1 MKKYKVYLALLMIS
15 LFGTDLTDFALSVWI
30 LEQPGS
36 SVSSYSLV
44 WFFEAVPGVVLAP
57 FIGSMVDRW
66 DKKKMIVG
74 GQIVAGI
81 GSLAL
86 MALHNFGMLQAW
98 HIMIVAGIGSVASMF
113 VFDAFQASTSTLVSK
128 DKLVKANG
136 MSSTMYGVIQMGVPI
151 LAPVLY
157 KLIGIR
163 SIFFIDVITFSI
175 AVVAFLLLGFV
186 VVARSSDKFNFKEDF
201 KLVRAFVK
209 EKAGFSYFIF
219 FFFLMSFLI
228 GLISVLFTPLV
239 LDFSNEYILG
249 IIMSC
254 AGVGALLGGVLMS
267 VLKEFKRPM
276 NAVINLGYLKSLV
289 FLGCFFFM
297 NQYTLA
303 VAGVIIMAL
312 FTIEMVISEAFLQT
326 LIPVEK
332 QGRIMGTVSF
342 LVGITA
348 PIAYLIVGPLVD
360 YVKLFVDHFFPDL
373 YTHYPG
379 TNLTAAIAVVFGLC
393 GVFLIIISF
402 VYKQKKAFNN
412 LDDLY
417 VKELEMLKE
426 NKDLTP
432 VVNGA
437 EIVDQIENHS
447 EEEKEK
453 EVGV

>member
-1 MKKYKVYLALLMIS
+1 MKKFKVYLTLLIIS

-81 GSLAL
+81 GSLVL
-86 MALHNFGMLQAW
+86 MALHSFGILQAW

-157 KLIGIR
+157 KSIGIR
-163 SIFFIDVITFSI
+163 SIFFIDLFTFSI

-186 VVARSSDKFNFKEDF
+186 IVARSSDKFNFKEDF
-201 KLVRAFVK
+201 KLVRAFIK

-254 AGVGALLGGVLMS
+254 AGLGALLGGGLMS

-276 NAVINLGYLKSLV
+276 NTVINLGYLKSVV

-303 VAGVIIMAL
+303 IAGIIIMAL
-312 FTIEMVISEAFLQT
+312 FTVEMVISEAFLQT

-348 PIAYLIVGPLVD
+348 PLAYLIAGPLVD
-360 YVKLFVDHFFPDL
+360 YVKLFVDYFFPNL
-373 YTHYPG
+373 YLNYPG

-393 GVFLIIISF
+393 GVFLTLISF

-412 LDDLY
+412 LDNLY
-417 VKELEMLKE
+417 EKELGMLKE
-426 NKDLTP
+426 GKDSIT
-432 VVNGA
+432 VVN
-437 EIVDQIENHS
+437 EVDVINKS
-447 EEEKEK
+447 EDYSVKEK
-453 EVGV
+453 EVEV